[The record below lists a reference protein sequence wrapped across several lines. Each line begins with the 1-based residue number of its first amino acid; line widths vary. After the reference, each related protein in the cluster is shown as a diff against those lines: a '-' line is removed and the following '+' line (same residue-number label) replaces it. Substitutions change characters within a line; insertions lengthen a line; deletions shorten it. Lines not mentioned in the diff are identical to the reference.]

1 MGVKDGLNKG
11 GQSGEKDVKVHCLQ
25 WISEFE
31 FRAGEVHFQSY
42 EQQTVKKMNQRSD
55 GHKDFQCQ
63 QGTLAITQCL
73 V

>member
-11 GQSGEKDVKVHCLQ
+11 GQSGEKDVKVYRLQ

-42 EQQTVKKMNQRSD
+42 
-55 GHKDFQCQ
+55 
-63 QGTLAITQCL
+63 LL
-73 V
+73 

>member
-11 GQSGEKDVKVHCLQ
+11 GQSGEKDVNVYCLQ

-42 EQQTVKKMNQRSD
+42 
-55 GHKDFQCQ
+55 
-63 QGTLAITQCL
+63 LL
-73 V
+73 

>member
-42 EQQTVKKMNQRSD
+42 
-55 GHKDFQCQ
+55 
-63 QGTLAITQCL
+63 LL
-73 V
+73 